1 VQQDVNTGQDVAGPG
16 AHAGVD
22 VGAVVGA
29 ALGTAV
35 EQMGQQAV
43 RAVDTVVGGYGQVR
57 DRVTATTAAQDAAAL
72 VQQWAGVLDGVV
84 EDGRDRAAALL
95 AAQPPARRW
104 PWAVGAA
111 VLGAAAGAA
120 VAVAVRRVVGQD
132 APDAQDPE
140 QLRAVV
146 DTGRAGPASS

>member
-1 VQQDVNTGQDVAGPG
+1 MQQDVNTGQDVARPG

-29 ALGTAV
+29 ALGTAA

-57 DRVTATTAAQDAAAL
+57 DRVTATTAGQDAAAL
-72 VQQWAGVLDGVV
+72 VQQWAGVLEDVV
-84 EDGRDRAAALL
+84 EDARDRAAALL

-146 DTGRAGPASS
+146 DTDRTGPTSS